1 MFKFSAAYSVQR
13 LQDLGG
19 LCIEV
24 KTEKQVLEKPVWSP
38 NELKDFKKVP
48 FFKKKKKNVF
58 SARGGQA

>member
-48 FFKKKKKNVF
+48 FLKKKQNVF